1 MKGPPPSDA
10 LTLAY
15 FPPPFLST
23 LCTDPCLPRTHTTP
37 WRQRR
42 LYVGR
47 ARSSHSGATQLLL
60 QWSTPEWAQ
69 HSSCCCTAIMLRQAR
84 RHECRTAAEHAR
96 PPTCTRARAHTHATP
111 TGSGAR
117 PAGMRPSLA
126 SSQPQQH
133 QCLGV
138 GGCIAVRGLECWH
151 DGAGMMAWAMM
162 RVLVLMLCWCWR
174 WS

>member
-47 ARSSHSGATQLLL
+47 ARGSHSGATQLLL

-96 PPTCTRARAHTHATP
+96 PPTCTRARTHPCNTHWVRRTPCWHATLP
-111 TGSGAR
+111 RQQSTPAAPVSGR
-117 PAGMRPSLA
+117 WWLHCCPRAGVLA
-126 SSQPQQH
+126 
-133 QCLGV
+133 
-138 GGCIAVRGLECWH
+138 
-151 DGAGMMAWAMM
+151 
-162 RVLVLMLCWCWR
+162 
-174 WS
+174 

>member
-1 MKGPPPSDA
+1 MHSPLLTSLPHSCRHSAQTPAYHARTQPLGDKGDFMWDVHA
-10 LTLAY
+10 A
-15 FPPPFLST
+15 
-23 LCTDPCLPRTHTTP
+23 HTVG
-37 WRQRR
+37 QR
-42 LYVGR
+42 
-47 ARSSHSGATQLLL
+47 
-60 QWSTPEWAQ
+60 
-69 HSSCCCTAIMLRQAR
+69 SCCCNGAHPSGRS
-84 RHECRTAAEHAR
+84 TAAAAAQPSCCARHGDMNAGQLQSTHAH
-96 PPTCTRARAHTHATP
+96 PHARARAHTHATP